1 MSDPDKEIERH
12 LARLEVE
19 GFCVIEEVIP
29 AAEVGAVRDAVLA
42 AVESVAEE
50 TLAKAAAVRAQGHRL
65 NALGVQAVPG
75 LLNLDQ
81 SAAPWLAEPR
91 IMAIAGALF
100 GDWVRLSN
108 TAGLV
113 NYPGNDRAYWHADW
127 PYNQTNAAHIP
138 APYPDEVLK
147 LSSLWMLS
155 EFSPRTGGTL
165 VVPGS
170 HRARNNPSGGDGV
183 FDREQPHPSELQISG
198 GPGSVMLFDSRLWHC
213 VARNLSD
220 EPRVAMNV
228 GYLPWWLSIEPT
240 REGSPDFVRMVV
252 ETEGKPN
259 ITPGVRPEVYERL
272 PEEVKPLVRHLVA

>member
-1 MSDPDKEIERH
+1 MSDRAGEIERH

-19 GFCVIEEVIP
+19 GFCIIEKVIP
-29 AAEVGAVRDAVLA
+29 AAEVGAVRDAVL
-42 AVESVAEE
+42 
-50 TLAKAAAVRAQGHRL
+50 AAAVRAQGHRL

-91 IMAIAGALF
+91 IMAIAGTLF

-155 EFSPRTGGTL
+155 EFSPLTGGTL